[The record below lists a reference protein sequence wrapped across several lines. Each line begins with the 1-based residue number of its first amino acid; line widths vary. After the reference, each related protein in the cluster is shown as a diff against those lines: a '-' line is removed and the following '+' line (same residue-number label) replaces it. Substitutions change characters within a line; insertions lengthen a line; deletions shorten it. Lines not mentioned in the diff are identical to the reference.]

1 MKSEQLESAKKLFF
15 ILLGVD
21 IAVTAV
27 VGLNAFSTAGTLRD
41 IQSGAR
47 TVDQS
52 LLGSLE
58 FWDGFSKL
66 IFLTMVGVGLG
77 LVKWLNSCYRF
88 AKESLG
94 ASGFRNEGWT
104 ASGWIIPIFN
114 LFRPYQVI
122 NEIYKAGAPSYSASD
137 GWKKES
143 GSGLLLTWW
152 IFWAVIHFVGWIMT
166 KQLLRSSLRDDI
178 SLQQGIVLTE
188 MQAWSCVISL
198 VVAGLWFVVAN
209 HLTQRLLD
217 RPSRL
222 SSSPLKNAISDTG
235 ATVSSPPT
243 VVRSSP
249 AMIVS
254 NQPQL
259 TPSGSVQQNFT
270 VDENAIYA
278 AIANELESGATDKG
292 LWIRLFAECDG
303 DENRTKVAY
312 IKQRAEKLIAL
323 EQSRL
328 GELQRQRSEEAA
340 RLETIR
346 LEGLSLREQ
355 LSSSNLSAELREK
368 LKSLSSSLSA
378 VTFRNKVR
386 ANQLD
391 EVEAMLKDNP
401 LLVATIDSDDKSPL
415 HIAVSEQYVK
425 MCQLLLEN
433 GAATDVKNMFGAT
446 PLDFALKNRNQ
457 EIVEM
462 ISAIK

>member
-1 MKSEQLESAKKLFF
+1 
-15 ILLGVD
+15 
-21 IAVTAV
+21 
-27 VGLNAFSTAGTLRD
+27 
-41 IQSGAR
+41 
-47 TVDQS
+47 
-52 LLGSLE
+52 
-58 FWDGFSKL
+58 
-66 IFLTMVGVGLG
+66 
-77 LVKWLNSCYRF
+77 
-88 AKESLG
+88 
-94 ASGFRNEGWT
+94 
-104 ASGWIIPIFN
+104 
-114 LFRPYQVI
+114 
-122 NEIYKAGAPSYSASD
+122 
-137 GWKKES
+137 
-143 GSGLLLTWW
+143 
-152 IFWAVIHFVGWIMT
+152 
-166 KQLLRSSLRDDI
+166 
-178 SLQQGIVLTE
+178 
-188 MQAWSCVISL
+188 
-198 VVAGLWFVVAN
+198 
-209 HLTQRLLD
+209 
-217 RPSRL
+217 
-222 SSSPLKNAISDTG
+222 
-235 ATVSSPPT
+235 
-243 VVRSSP
+243 
-249 AMIVS
+249 MIVS